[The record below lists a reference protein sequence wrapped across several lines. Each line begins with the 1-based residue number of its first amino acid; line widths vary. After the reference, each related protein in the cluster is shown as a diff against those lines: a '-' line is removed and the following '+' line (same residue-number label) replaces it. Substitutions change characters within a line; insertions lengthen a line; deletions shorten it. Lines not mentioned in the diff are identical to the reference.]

1 MNEPVRLAKRLA
13 DMLACSRREAE
24 QYIEGGWVSVDGV
37 VVEEPQFR
45 VLNQAVA
52 LSPDAS
58 LLALTPV
65 TMLLHKPAGYE
76 AAEAVAA
83 AAGAARVDAGAGPA
97 GARAGSGAAGARAGA
112 SVQTA
117 AQLLI
122 AANHSP
128 ADRSGIR
135 PLKKHFSSAEMVTPL
150 ATPASGLVIFTT
162 DWRVTRKLRE
172 DARLLEHEVV
182 VEVSGDIKPG
192 GLERLNRV
200 DHGFTYRGAL
210 LPPAKVSWQSE
221 ARLRFALK
229 GEVPGQIAYMCD
241 SVGLKI
247 TAMKRLRVGR
257 MSLSQLAPGQWRYL
271 MPYERF

>member
-1 MNEPVRLAKRLA
+1 MTEPVRLAKRLA

-24 QYIEGGWVSVDGV
+24 QYIEGGFVTVDGA

-45 VLNQAVA
+45 VQNQSVV

-65 TMLLHKPAGYE
+65 TILLHKPAGYE
-76 AAEAVAA
+76 SRDAAHAS
-83 AAGAARVDAGAGPA
+83 GDAG
-97 GARAGSGAAGARAGA
+97 
-112 SVQTA
+112 VQTA
-117 AQLLI
+117 AQLLT
-122 AANHSP
+122 AANHAP
-128 ADRSGIR
+128 GDRSGIR
-135 PLKKHFSSAEMVTPL
+135 PLKKHFSSSELLTPL
-150 ATPASGLVIFTT
+150 ATAASGLVVFSS
-162 DWRVTRKLRE
+162 DWRVVRKLRE

-192 GLERLNRV
+192 GLERLNRI
-200 DHGFTYRGAL
+200 DHGFTYQGAL

-229 GEVPGQIAYMCD
+229 GEMPGQIAYLCE
-241 SVGLKI
+241 SVGLQV
-247 TAMKRLRVGR
+247 TAMRRLRVGR
-257 MSLSQLAPGQWRYL
+257 LPLSQLQSGQWRYL

>member
-1 MNEPVRLAKRLA
+1 MTEPVRLAKRLA

-24 QYIEGGWVSVDGV
+24 QYIEGGFVAVDRV

-45 VLNQAVA
+45 VQNQSIVLA
-52 LSPDAS
+52 PDAS

-65 TMLLHKPAGYE
+65 TILLHKPAGYE
-76 AAEAVAA
+76 SRDAAHAS
-83 AAGAARVDAGAGPA
+83 GDAG
-97 GARAGSGAAGARAGA
+97 
-112 SVQTA
+112 VKTA
-117 AQLLI
+117 AQLLT
-122 AANHSP
+122 AANHAP
-128 ADRSGIR
+128 DDRSGIR
-135 PLKKHFSSAEMVTPL
+135 PLKKHFSSAELVTPL
-150 ATPASGLVIFTT
+150 ATAASGLVVFSG
-162 DWRVTRKLRE
+162 DWRVVRKLRE

-192 GLERLNRV
+192 GLERLNRI

-229 GEVPGQIAYMCD
+229 GEMPGQIAYLCE
-241 SVGLKI
+241 SVGLQV

-257 MSLSQLAPGQWRYL
+257 MPLSQLPPGQWRYL

>member
-45 VLNQAVA
+45 VLNQAVV

-76 AAEAVAA
+76 ALETLA
-83 AAGAARVDAGAGPA
+83 AAGAP
-97 GARAGSGAAGARAGA
+97 SAAGADSARRGA

-117 AQLLI
+117 AQLLTT
-122 AANHSP
+122 ANRSP

-135 PLKKHFSSAEMVTPL
+135 PLKKHFSSADMVTPL

-182 VEVSGDIKPG
+182 VDVTGDIKPG

-241 SVGLKI
+241 SVGLTI